1 MRSRPGE
8 RAIIRFANQTKHR
21 RRSSSLSGFVPVP
34 TRSASAVLL
43 TLTPPTPPHKETH
56 SPTMSDLHIL
66 LPTYT
71 PPTPSSANL
80 LAAFSTALIPTTDL
94 LTQDALALSRRL
106 GTTTLASVLDI
117 KLLTHSIASALNA
130 DTTTTTTPAPQFLTT
145 GDTALDVLLGG
156 GIRTC
161 CITEFV
167 GESRQV
173 PVPSTL
179 ATDRTAPRIPRRPG

>member
-1 MRSRPGE
+1 MLY
-8 RAIIRFANQTKHR
+8 TH
-21 RRSSSLSGFVPVP
+21 
-34 TRSASAVLL
+34 
-43 TLTPPTPPHKETH
+43 TPHTPHI
-56 SPTMSDLHIL
+56 PTMSDLHAL

-117 KLLTHSIASALNA
+117 KLLTHSIAAALHA
-130 DTTTTTTPAPQFLTT
+130 DTTTTTTTPTPQFLTT
-145 GDTALDVLLGG
+145 GDTTLDALLGG

-167 GESRQV
+167 GERYA
-173 PVPSTL
+173 PPPSQTRRRRRHRL
-179 ATDRTAPRIPRRPG
+179 TTRAPPQPAEPASPNSSSPSS